1 MLQPDQ
7 GCIKPNVD
15 VQKAAE
21 LIKKLYGLE
30 PEGGAAGIKEFV
42 SYDDKNF
49 FFRPDKRYLIL
60 PIYINLQKLF
70 LLFFG

>member
-7 GCIKPNVD
+7 GCIKPKVD
-15 VQKAAE
+15 VERAAE
-21 LIKKLYGLE
+21 LIKKLYGLT

-49 FFRPDKRYLIL
+49 FFRPEKR
-60 PIYINLQKLF
+60 
-70 LLFFG
+70 

>member
-15 VQKAAE
+15 VEKAAE
-21 LIKKLYGLE
+21 LIKKLYGLA
-30 PEGGAAGIKEFV
+30 PKGGVAGIKEFV

-49 FFRPDKRYLIL
+49 FFRPDKRYISNQ
-60 PIYINLQKLF
+60 ITFICKR
-70 LLFFG
+70 

>member
-15 VQKAAE
+15 VEKAAV
-21 LIKKLYGLE
+21 LIKKLYGLA
-30 PEGGAAGIKEFV
+30 PEGGVTGIKEFV

-49 FFRPDKRYLIL
+49 FFRPDKRYFIL
-60 PIYINLQKLF
+60 SYYIHL
-70 LLFFG
+70 

>member
-15 VQKAAE
+15 VEKAAE
-21 LIKKLYGLE
+21 LIKKLYGLA
-30 PEGGAAGIKEFV
+30 PEGGVTGIKEFV

-49 FFRPDKRYLIL
+49 FFRPDKRYFIL
-60 PIYINLQKLF
+60 SYYIHL
-70 LLFFG
+70 